1 MASNKELVEQAE
13 ALAKDLGIEAKT
25 QGLGNVALQQLVAD
39 LTAKAGEGSGGA
51 PEVKPPEPPLVPQV
65 TAPQVRPPFDGA
77 GQNGSGGAPEVKPP
91 EPPLVPQVTAPQV
104 RPPFDGAGQNGSGGA
119 PEVKP
124 PEPPLVHTYQVARG
138 KSLTS
143 LKGILGQGAEVKPE
157 YFNEDLAAGQATLE
171 DLLSKGYVIEGKARG
186 TPGAS

>member
-13 ALAKDLGIEAKT
+13 ALAKGLGIEAKT

-39 LTAKAGEGSGGA
+39 LTAKAGGA
-51 PEVKPPEPPLVPQV
+51 PEVKPPDPPPAPQV

-91 EPPLVPQVTAPQV
+91 
-104 RPPFDGAGQNGSGGA
+104 D
-119 PEVKP
+119 
-124 PEPPLVHTYQVARG
+124 PPLVHTYQVARG

-171 DLLSKGYVIEGKARG
+171 DLLSKGYVIEGKPHG